1 MSTNMCAKIIYE
13 SGQEIGSYGNIF
25 VKEVPSKVKGKRRA
39 IFLCPTCGEP
49 YEAGI
54 NTIKSDKQ
62 RGCRNCGKKKVGQAK
77 QKDLTGQTF
86 GYLTALYPLDERRN
100 GNVVWQCKCKCGND
114 AQVIA
119 ASLISGKTKSCGCY
133 SREVTTKNNTI
144 DITGQKFGNLTAIR
158 STGILDEQTHMFL
171 WEFKCDCGNTKLLPC
186 GWVTCGNTTSCGC
199 SKSRGESKVANL
211 LNDLNIS
218 FKQQHSYEDCHNEDG
233 SKKLYFDFYLN
244 DYNCCLEYDGEQ
256 HFFANGRTWNT
267 EEHCEQVKKRDE
279 IKNNYC
285 LKHHIPLIR
294 IAYTSYESLDK
305 DILNDLI
312 QQAQKEGGII
322 RG

>member
-1 MSTNMCAKIIYE
+1 MCAKIIYQP
-13 SGQEIGSYGNIF
+13 GQEIGPYGNIF
-25 VKEVPSKVKGKRRA
+25 VKEVPSKIKGKRRA

-54 NTIKSDKQ
+54 NTIKSGKQ
-62 RGCRNCGKKKVGQAK
+62 RGCCECGKKKTGQAK

-86 GYLTALYPLDERRN
+86 GYLTALCPLDERRN
-100 GNVVWQCKCKCGND
+100 GNIVWQCKCKCGNETK
-114 AQVIA
+114 VIA
-119 ASLISGKTKSCGCY
+119 TSLINGKTQSCGCY
-133 SREVTTKNNTI
+133 SREITTKNNTI
-144 DITGQKFGNLTAIR
+144 DITGQKFGSLIAIR
-158 STGILDEQTHMFL
+158 STGILDEQSHMFL

-186 GWVTCGNTTSCGC
+186 GWVTSGNTTSCGC
-199 SKSRGESKVANL
+199 SKSKGESKVANL

-218 FKQQHSYEDCHNEDG
+218 FKQQHSYADCCNEDG
-233 SKKLYFDFYLN
+233 SRKLYFDFYLN

-267 EEHCEQVKKRDE
+267 KEHCEQVKKRDE
-279 IKNNYC
+279 IKNSYC
-285 LKHHIPLIR
+285 LEHHIPLIR